1 MPTLSALQTFDD
13 MNNKTKRDQRLS
25 GRLLWLALIMCACFL
40 AACGKQK
47 PQLPSNKQP
56 EVDSVALAMI
66 EMNQRLVQ
74 KANDE
79 LASYVVTSG
88 QPYVQDDQGFWYMIT
103 RRTEGLMLQKEQTVT
118 ITQQV
123 YLLDGTLCEDMVMTL
138 QIGKKQVPTA
148 VESALLLLREG
159 ESASILAPWYLAYG
173 QYGNEAK
180 IGAYANVRFEISV
193 MEL

>member
-1 MPTLSALQTFDD
+1 
-13 MNNKTKRDQRLS
+13 MNNKTRQNQRLA
-25 GRLLWLALIMCACFL
+25 GRLLWSALILCACLL
-40 AACGKQK
+40 ASCGKRK

-56 EVDSVALAMI
+56 KTDSVALAMV

-79 LASYVVTSG
+79 LASYVVASE

-103 RRTEGLMLQKEQTVT
+103 NRTEGLTLQKEQTVT
-118 ITQQV
+118 IAQQV

-148 VESALLLLREG
+148 VDSALLLLHEG

-173 QYGNEAK
+173 QYGNNAK
-180 IGAYANVRFEISV
+180 IGAYTNVRFEISV